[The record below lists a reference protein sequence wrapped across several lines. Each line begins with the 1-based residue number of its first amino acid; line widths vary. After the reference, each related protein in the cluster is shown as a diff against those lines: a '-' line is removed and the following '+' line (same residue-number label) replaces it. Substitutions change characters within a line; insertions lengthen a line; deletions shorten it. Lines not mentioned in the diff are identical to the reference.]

1 MYNNIE
7 NFDNIVNQLFQN
19 LYDTSTN
26 VISDISSA
34 NPAARSN
41 ISILMENIFNT
52 DNTYETDISFLS
64 YNYLSSNYLS
74 NNYLP
79 NNYLPNNYLANS
91 YLTNNFLDN
100 RSYYRRRYSFMDF
113 MNTLSQNNTSTDNSF
128 MENFIN
134 STFENN
140 TEKFKKVIANH
151 ELEKLIPQKFIKEGE
166 TETNCQCP
174 ILCYNFEENEEIIKL
189 PCNHNFNCEA
199 IKKWLTMGSNTCP
212 VCRYEFDYKEINIDN
227 KRQETQAHT
236 QAQADADADAE
247 AEAEAEADTDAQ
259 ADAQAE
265 ADTDAEAEATIN
277 EILYSNFIDN
287 NISEDEILLQELLL
301 HTYSNSI
308 NSPN

>member
-113 MNTLSQNNTSTDNSF
+113 MNTLSQNNTTTDNSF

-227 KRQETQAHT
+227 KRQETQA
-236 QAQADADADAE
+236 QAHADADTDADADTETE
-247 AEAEAEADTDAQ
+247 AH
-259 ADAQAE
+259 
-265 ADTDAEAEATIN
+265 AEATIN
-277 EILYSNFIDN
+277 EILYSNIIDN

-308 NSPN
+308 NTPN

>member
-7 NFDNIVNQLFQN
+7 NFENIVNQLFQN

-227 KRQETQAHT
+227 KRQETQAE
-236 QAQADADADAE
+236 AE
-247 AEAEAEADTDAQ
+247 AETEAEADT
-259 ADAQAE
+259 E
-265 ADTDAEAEATIN
+265 EDTEATIN
-277 EILYSNFIDN
+277 EILYSNIIDN

-308 NSPN
+308 NTPN

>member
-7 NFDNIVNQLFQN
+7 NIENIVNQLFQN

-34 NPAARSN
+34 NPVARSN

-227 KRQETQAHT
+227 KRQETQA
-236 QAQADADADAE
+236 QAQAETEAE
-247 AEAEAEADTDAQ
+247 AEAEAEAETE
-259 ADAQAE
+259 AE
-265 ADTDAEAEATIN
+265 AEAEATIN
-277 EILYSNFIDN
+277 EILYSNIIDN

-308 NSPN
+308 NTPN

>member
-7 NFDNIVNQLFQN
+7 NIENIVNQLFQN

-26 VISDISSA
+26 IISDISSA
-34 NPAARSN
+34 NPVARSN

-113 MNTLSQNNTSTDNSF
+113 MNTLSQNNTNTDNSF

-227 KRQETQAHT
+227 KRQETQA
-236 QAQADADADAE
+236 QAEAETE
-247 AEAEAEADTDAQ
+247 AEAEAEADT
-259 ADAQAE
+259 E
-265 ADTDAEAEATIN
+265 EDTEATIN
-277 EILYSNFIDN
+277 EILYSNIIDN

-308 NSPN
+308 NTPN